1 MDSRKFATN
10 YLIQAIGR
18 ALTMAFG
25 LVTVNVLAGALTKSA
40 FGEFTTAM
48 TFLQFFG
55 VMVDFGLTLTLI
67 VMISEADADEKKI
80 VGNIFSMR
88 LLSGIV
94 VFGLAPLAVLA
105 FPYSADVKTGVLV
118 GSLGFLFM
126 AVSTMLI
133 GVFQRHAAMWRAA
146 LAETTN
152 RAVLLALVVWLASTG
167 AGLVPMV
174 AATVVANLVW
184 LLMTLLLARPIV
196 RVRPRFDAY
205 VWKDAIVRSWPIA
218 LSIAFNLI
226 YLKGDILFLSLF
238 RTSEDVAVY
247 GIAYKVVDVLTALPV
262 MFMGLLLPA
271 LVAEWS
277 LGKKDA
283 FRKHMND
290 AFDVFAMITV
300 PIAVGAQAVSVP
312 LIELI
317 AGEKY
322 AVSGPILQ
330 LLIFALAT
338 VFFSSLYGHA
348 IVALNKQK
356 PMIWG
361 YAFVAIVSTVGY
373 LTLIPRFGAW
383 GAASVTLGSELL
395 IALITYE
402 VVRRASQAVPSPA
415 VFLKAVACSS
425 LMYLLLKALPEM
437 HVLLTVGIGG
447 TVYFATMVA
456 IGGIDAKKLA
466 ELRKPT
472 V

>member
-1 MDSRKFATN
+1 MNSRKFAAN
-10 YLIQAIGR
+10 YLIQAVGR
-18 ALTMAFG
+18 ALTLAFG
-25 LVTVNVLAGALTKSA
+25 LLIVNVLARALTIEA

-55 VMVDFGLTLTLI
+55 VMVDFGLTLMLV
-67 VMISEADADEKKI
+67 VMMSERGADEKKI
-80 VGNIFSMR
+80 VGNVFAMR
-88 LLSGIV
+88 LVSGIV

-105 FPYSADVKTGVLV
+105 FPYSADVKTAVLV
-118 GSLGFLFM
+118 GALGFLLM
-126 AVSTMLI
+126 AVSTMLV
-133 GVFQRHAAMWRAA
+133 GVFQKHAAMWRAA
-146 LAETTN
+146 LAEMLN
-152 RAVLLALVVWLASTG
+152 RAVLLGIVVWLASTG
-167 AGLVPMV
+167 AGLVAMMG
-174 AATVVANLVW
+174 ATVVANLVW
-184 LLMTLLLARPIV
+184 LVATLVLARPLV
-196 RVRPRFDAY
+196 AVRPRFDLD
-205 VWKDAIVRSWPIA
+205 VWKDAIHRSWPIA

-238 RTSEDVAVY
+238 RPAEDVAVY

-277 LGKKDA
+277 QGKKA
-283 FRKHMND
+283 EFRQHLNR
-290 AFDVFAMITV
+290 AFDVFAAITI

-317 AGEKY
+317 AGDKY

-330 LLIFALAT
+330 LLIFALSA

-361 YAFVAIVSTVGY
+361 YAAVALVSVFGY
-373 LTLIPRFGAW
+373 LALIPRFGAW
-383 GAASVTLGSELL
+383 GAASVSLVAELL
-395 IALITYE
+395 IAFITYE
-402 VVRRASQAVPSPA
+402 VVRRESQAVPSP
-415 VFLKAVACSS
+415 VVLVKALACSA
-425 LMYLLLKALPEM
+425 LMYAVLRILPDM
-437 HVLLTVGIGG
+437 HVLLAVGIGG
-447 TVYFATMVA
+447 TAYFAAMVA
-456 IGGIDAKKLA
+456 IGGIDAKRLH